1 MKITFKKSLA
11 VILSLVMCVSVLF
24 GMNLTIFAAENNVVN
39 YVYDGTKVY
48 NWGQRGDTAT
58 FLSPMAL
65 DFYADNNISLDA
77 LLALNGSSTES
88 GVPSSALYKA
98 LQSLMKDN
106 HDYITGY
113 DATKNLFKYTDCQNG
128 GGKISSFYSGTAIGP
143 AWNSNEWNREHVWP
157 NSKGDKAGNGENDLM
172 MLRPT
177 STSENSSRG
186 NKAYGTTTT
195 TSYYNPNDEGNGAYD
210 LRGDCA
216 RIILYQYVRWNC
228 TNTGSS
234 YNSSSIFGS
243 NGVIESKD
251 VLLDWI
257 EADPVDTWELGR
269 NDAAESILGT
279 RNVFVDYP
287 ELAFDLFNEAVPTNY
302 TSPSG
307 GTSVEGTTGTGG
319 STGDSTGG
327 STDGDNNENVT
338 APESATYTF
347 ANYTAGTQYADETLT
362 LDDVVTATS
371 HNTNCHFTSE
381 LRMYNSNTTKSGGM
395 VILTSKA
402 EVSKISLN
410 AGYKATSIAISS
422 STDGNTW
429 SNPTSLTLATTYK
442 DFSVDLPAGTKY
454 IKIENSGSAQARIKT
469 ITLNFVASAEEDDTN
484 TETNFVDTSDVVIS
498 GSTDAFPTGTT
509 VTAAELTSGTA
520 FNTATSALADVANKF
535 KAYDITAPSQPTS
548 ALTLTLAIPSGYDT
562 DFVYIAYIADNGD
575 VEILDSSVN
584 KADNTVSATIEH
596 FSTYAV
602 IEKAE
607 PTADDGGSSGGTTTE
622 PVEIVFNLGTNGTA
636 THKDGSTDKATY
648 SETVNGYTLSLTGGS
663 KCYPSSYD
671 AKGNSA
677 IKLGTG
683 SAIGSFNMTVPND
696 VTKVIFKVAKYKTN
710 TTKIDINGTQY
721 TVGTNSNDGSY
732 TAYEVDTTSTK
743 TITFK
748 TVSGGVRCM
757 IDSITYVVGGSSGG
771 TTPDTPTYTVTAE
784 SSNTSHGTATLEG
797 NLITAKAKAGYEIS
811 GYSVNPT
818 GAAKVT
824 DNGDGTFT
832 VSDVTADVTVTI
844 NFVALPTYTIEFS
857 ENGSVTSS
865 LEKYEGGQI
874 TLPEATVT
882 LDGYNFEG
890 WAEASVE
897 TDFAKIF
904 AAGSKY
910 TVTANKTLYAQYSQA
925 SNTPTTTVTIDFTST
940 AHRVSQTTTEQI
952 WSANGITVTNTKTS
966 SSSNVVADYNPVKFY
981 AKSSLVIACNNM
993 TEIVITTTS
1002 GTYANAWSTTI
1013 GTSNPDVKRV
1023 SVSGSVVTIEF
1034 NNPVDSLEIASF
1046 SAQTRVSKMEIT
1058 KQNASTVS
1066 EYTVT
1071 YIENGTQTATE
1082 TVTAGASVTLPNHT
1096 AAKVPE
1102 GKKFIGWATTQNAAE
1117 NILAEGATYTVND
1130 NVTFYAQ
1137 YEDLPEDP
1145 NAINFVKVTE
1155 NQTNWA
1161 GTYLIVYEEG
1171 SKIFN
1176 GASTTP
1182 KTATGVDVTIKNSK
1196 IKATSSTLAAC
1207 VTIEAVEGGY
1217 AIKTASGYYIGRTSA
1232 NTDSNDLLSSLT
1244 TKYVN
1249 SISITDG
1256 NVDIVSGNTY
1266 LRWNDSSAFFRYYRS
1281 TTYTGQKPIALYKL
1295 DVAELAGAQVT
1306 VGSDLS
1312 MNYYVDISNVA
1323 GIEDGALTM
1332 KFTLA
1337 DGTISSTVALDKSK
1351 TVVKDSKT
1359 YYVFTFAG
1367 LAPQHMC
1374 DNIKAEL
1381 LLNGAVVDT
1390 LGEYSVKQNVA
1401 NLLSDNP
1408 SAELKQ
1414 FVTDLLYYGAA
1425 AQTYTKYNT
1434 SNLATSGDIAALLG
1448 TPSDIEPSED
1458 DKMTLTTNSAAPANG
1473 PRFRAASVWFDSTNK
1488 IIVKLVGVTANTQF
1502 FIDES
1507 LVELDYDAAT
1517 DTYSFTTDEIE
1528 ATRFKE
1534 VFEFDIYENGE
1545 FVQKLVYSINA
1556 YAYSKYQNSNNPN
1569 MAQLALALYRVGK
1582 SADAYDAKP

>member
-113 DATKNLFKYTDCQNG
+113 DATKELFKYTDCQNG

-143 AWNSNEWNREHVWP
+143 EWNSSEWNREHVWP

-234 YNSSSIFGS
+234 YNPNGIFGS

-319 STGDSTGG
+319 STGGDTGNSGSG
-327 STDGDNNENVT
+327 STATEEIVFDLGTNGTASHSDGS
-338 APESATYTF
+338 SATSYTETVY
-347 ANYTAGTQYADETLT
+347 NYTLTLSNGSSFYTKARDAKGNSAIKLGTSKAAGSFSMTVPDEVTEVVFAAAQYKANTSKLSINGTQYTLSSASDNGAYDT
-362 LDDVVTATS
+362 ITIDTSSTKTISVTTV
-371 HNTNCHFTSE
+371 
-381 LRMYNSNTTKSGGM
+381 SGGYRCM
-395 VILTSKA
+395 ID
-402 EVSKISLN
+402 
-410 AGYKATSIAISS
+410 SI
-422 STDGNTW
+422 
-429 SNPTSLTLATTYK
+429 TYK
-442 DFSVDLPAGTKY
+442 IAGSSD
-454 IKIENSGSAQARIKT
+454 EEESG
-469 ITLNFVASAEEDDTN
+469 
-484 TETNFVDTSDVVIS
+484 ETNFVDTSDVVIS

-602 IEKAE
+602 IEKAV
-607 PTADDGGSSGGTTTE
+607 PTTDDGGSSGGSTE
-622 PVEIVFNLGTNGTA
+622 PVEIVFNLGANGNA
-636 THKDGSTDKATY
+636 EHKDGSTDKKAY
-648 SETVNGYTLSLTGGS
+648 SETVDGYTLDLTEGS

-677 IKLGTG
+677 IKLGTS

-721 TVGTNSNDGSY
+721 TISTSSNDGAY

-771 TTPDTPTYTVTAE
+771 TTPDTPTYTVAAE
-784 SSNTSHGTATLEG
+784 SSNTSHGTATLDG

-844 NFVALPTYTIEFS
+844 NFVALPSYTATFTGNTANATIS
-857 ENGSVTSS
+857 
-865 LEKYEGGQI
+865 KYSGGEI
-874 TLPEATVT
+874 TLPQY
-882 LDGYNFEG
+882 DGEVPAGSIFDG
-890 WAEASVE
+890 WLAAGESEVRL
-897 TDFAKIF
+897 
-904 AAGSKY
+904 AGSKY
-910 TVTANKTLYAQYSQA
+910 TITADITFTAQFVTSDIDDSQA
-925 SNTPTTTVTIDFTST
+925 TESTITFDTTDKRTTYSSEQQIWQESGIIVTNNKASSTTAIGNYAKPARFYKNSELIVSLASPSSKITKIVFNANTTAYATTLASAIAEDDNYVVSTNSKAVTITFTQEAVYSFEVTLTVGQVQLDSISVYTAASSGDDIPTHVVKFVENGKVISSLSAQLGSTITLPSNSSLTGEVLTGWLASGQTEPLAPGSSYTVLGDVTFTAKYQVAESGGSSDPYIAITTVD
-940 AHRVSQTTTEQI
+940 QL
-952 WSANGITVTNTKTS
+952 K
-966 SSSNVVADYNPVKFY
+966 
-981 AKSSLVIACNNM
+981 
-993 TEIVITTTS
+993 S
-1002 GTYANAWSTTI
+1002 GTYKMAAIKGSDYYYVTGTLSSGDLVTSSAVQSNNIANIFAATDAANVVLTAVEGKANTYTI
-1013 GTSNPDVKRV
+1013 KIGDKYLSY
-1023 SVSGSVVTIEF
+1023 SA
-1034 NNPVDSLEIASF
+1034 NNSF
-1046 SAQTRVSKMEIT
+1046 ALNT
-1058 KQNASTVS
+1058 
-1066 EYTVT
+1066 
-1071 YIENGTQTATE
+1071 TATE
-1082 TVTAGASVTLPNHT
+1082 WTA
-1096 AAKVPE
+1096 
-1102 GKKFIGWATTQNAAE
+1102 
-1117 NILAEGATYTVND
+1117 
-1130 NVTFYAQ
+1130 
-1137 YEDLPEDP
+1137 
-1145 NAINFVKVTE
+1145 TE
-1155 NQTNWA
+1155 FNGQIIFAA
-1161 GTYLIVYEEG
+1161 GT
-1171 SKIFN
+1171 
-1176 GASTTP
+1176 TTYF
-1182 KTATGVDVTIKNSK
+1182 G
-1196 IKATSSTLAAC
+1196 TSSTAASKLIRNYASIGTNIGSGIAFLAANDNYGGS
-1207 VTIEAVEGGY
+1207 TEATGE
-1217 AIKTASGYYIGRTSA
+1217 IK
-1232 NTDSNDLLSSLT
+1232 
-1244 TKYVN
+1244 
-1249 SISITDG
+1249 
-1256 NVDIVSGNTY
+1256 
-1266 LRWNDSSAFFRYYRS
+1266 
-1281 TTYTGQKPIALYKL
+1281 
-1295 DVAELAGAQVT
+1295 GAQVS

-1312 MNYYVDISNVA
+1312 LNYYVSLTNVSDIKNVV
-1323 GIEDGALTM
+1323 M
-1332 KFTLA
+1332 KFTL
-1337 DGTISSTVALDKSK
+1337 DGKTTEVACNSKNTVDGKYIFALDNIPPQAM
-1351 TVVKDSKT
+1351 TATITAVLLDGDNV
-1359 YYVFTFAG
+1359 
-1367 LAPQHMC
+1367 LA
-1374 DNIKAEL
+1374 
-1381 LLNGAVVDT
+1381 T
-1390 LGEYSVKQNVA
+1390 LDYTIKQNA
-1401 NLLSDNP
+1401 LNLLATYANDEKLN
-1408 SAELKQ
+1408 Q
-1414 FVTDLLYYGAA
+1414 FIVDMLYYGAE
-1425 AQTYTKYNT
+1425 AQKYTGYNT
-1434 SNLATSGDIAALLG
+1434 GSLANAGVAG
-1448 TPSDIEPSED
+1448 TPSSAAPTVE
-1458 DKMTLTTNSAAPANG
+1458 DKMTLISTDAKTESSPSFRSAN
-1473 PRFRAASVWFDSTNK
+1473 VYFDSTNK
-1488 IIVKLVGVTANTQF
+1488 LVIKINNSANATLKVNGKTVEVVNGVYTTDGILATQF
-1502 FIDES
+1502 GDTFTF
-1507 LVELDYDAAT
+1507 ELL
-1517 DTYSFTTDEIE
+1517 
-1528 ATRFKE
+1528 
-1534 VFEFDIYENGE
+1534 ENGAV
-1545 FVQKLVYSINA
+1545 VQTLTYSINA
-1556 YAYSKYQNSNNPN
+1556 YAYSKWENSSVSSL
-1569 MAQLALALYRVGK
+1569 AQALYRYGI
-1582 SADAYDAKP
+1582 SAKAYAESIA